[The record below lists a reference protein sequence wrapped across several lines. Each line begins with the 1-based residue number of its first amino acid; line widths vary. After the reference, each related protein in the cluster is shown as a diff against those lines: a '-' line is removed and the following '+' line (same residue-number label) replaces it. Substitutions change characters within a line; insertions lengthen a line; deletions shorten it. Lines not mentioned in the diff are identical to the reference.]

1 MFNENY
7 RKRMIKKLL
16 LLILFSQIIISC
28 STKKFSDEATKK
40 IYPVERFGQL
50 NRSVLDSVLK
60 NSGNISIDSN
70 KPLVII
76 YYPGKDKCNSS
87 GSSTR
92 RSTKVWYNKMEKG
105 INKIEPS
112 NIVYVYKDSTD
123 LFERHDGF
131 KDWKRD
137 PNKVIEKTFF
147 KTHPP
152 CGGYILI
159 SDSGRY
165 ISHLAE
171 FDKKFLWQ
179 RLEQLIN

>member
-1 MFNENY
+1 MQNGSN
-7 RKRMIKKLL
+7 
-16 LLILFSQIIISC
+16 
-28 STKKFSDEATKK
+28 T
-40 IYPVERFGQL
+40 
-50 NRSVLDSVLK
+50 
-60 NSGNISIDSN
+60 SIDSN

-131 KDWKRD
+131 KDWKQD

-152 CGGYILI
+152 CGGYVLI